1 MQRSMR
7 LATLGLILLTQ
18 LTDADDTLPTAPLT
32 LYNSAGQNAQ
42 WTGVGRLTW
51 RNRLCIGTLL
61 DSRDATFGTTGP
73 AYLLTAGHCAGGVN
87 GKVIVDLPLTGSI
100 AFNYFADTQDQRLT
114 VPLKRTVWSSMQG
127 ADLALLELDAT
138 LDELLAKGI
147 RPVKLGPSSTST
159 NRVQVI
165 GEPSSLGKGLRL
177 SSCTE
182 RWQSHSS
189 VGNWVW
195 RNVRRNDCQGID
207 EGASGSPV
215 IDSATQRLISVV
227 NSVHDDEVGAIPLQ
241 RVQGCFSAGQADL
254 ELDACQLLPGF
265 QLTPQGS
272 GFKTIAKARTLA
284 DGSLEQPRWD
294 FAFLIDTPRY
304 RYKSS
309 TDALACEDPVGYSG
323 TISSDEA
330 NIYDPIG
337 TTPGKHYLCLVG
349 VQSPEQLPSRALM
362 ANSLSLEVELLPPG
376 RPKAEVSTERL
387 PNGDIRVNWARAADI
402 VFYRVKRGPA
412 ATTDCDD
419 HSGYRL
425 LRSQS
430 VVIAHASL
438 PLKLCSVAIDVIR
451 QSSEFRTDLLEAN
464 AS

>member
-18 LTDADDTLPTAPLT
+18 LADADDTLPTAPLT

-189 VGNWVW
+189 VGNWV
-195 RNVRRNDCQGID
+195 
-207 EGASGSPV
+207 
-215 IDSATQRLISVV
+215 
-227 NSVHDDEVGAIPLQ
+227 
-241 RVQGCFSAGQADL
+241 
-254 ELDACQLLPGF
+254 
-265 QLTPQGS
+265 
-272 GFKTIAKARTLA
+272 
-284 DGSLEQPRWD
+284 
-294 FAFLIDTPRY
+294 
-304 RYKSS
+304 
-309 TDALACEDPVGYSG
+309 
-323 TISSDEA
+323 
-330 NIYDPIG
+330 
-337 TTPGKHYLCLVG
+337 
-349 VQSPEQLPSRALM
+349 
-362 ANSLSLEVELLPPG
+362 
-376 RPKAEVSTERL
+376 
-387 PNGDIRVNWARAADI
+387 
-402 VFYRVKRGPA
+402 
-412 ATTDCDD
+412 
-419 HSGYRL
+419 
-425 LRSQS
+425 
-430 VVIAHASL
+430 
-438 PLKLCSVAIDVIR
+438 
-451 QSSEFRTDLLEAN
+451 
-464 AS
+464 